1 MSALA
6 DDINFMRCLLEGSAI
21 KVHYGKQFQ
30 KNLKKVLRNPIAA
43 KKLPAILSEI
53 EKTGR
58 STIGGT
64 HTIRNAPNFNSDLTG
79 KLEYNWI
86 VVPVSMKDDIRV
98 MFKFFPELNAVE
110 IRGVGRADE
119 IGYKH

>member
-1 MSALA
+1 MSGLA
-6 DDINFMRCLLEGSAI
+6 DDLQFVRALFEGSAL

-43 KKLPAILSEI
+43 KKLPGILSEI
-53 EKTGR
+53 ENTGR
-58 STIGGT
+58 STVGGT
-64 HTIRNAPNFNSDLTG
+64 HTIGNAPNFRSDLTG
-79 KLEYNWI
+79 NVEMNWI

-98 MFKFFPELNAVE
+98 MFKFFPDLNAVE
-110 IRGVGRADE
+110 IRGVGRAEE

>member
-1 MSALA
+1 MNVLA
-6 DDINFMRCLLEGSAI
+6 SDLKFMRVLFEGPAI

-30 KNLKKVLRNPIAA
+30 KNIKKVLRNPIAA

-53 EKTGR
+53 ENTGR
-58 STIGGT
+58 STVGGT
-64 HTIRNAPNFNSDLTG
+64 HTIGNAPNFRSDLTG
-79 KLEYNWI
+79 EVEYNWV

-98 MFKFFPELNAVE
+98 MFKFFPDLNAVE
-110 IRGVGRADE
+110 IRGVGRAEE